1 MRIAARNEPG
11 KCADAVSTVPAG
23 KVTQVFFYR
32 IVKRNEIGGEK
43 AGYIPVP
50 HLQPIT
56 EVAKTA
62 GIDETAIPSS
72 PILAAIFLPFGIIF
86 LLAGATME
94 KGWF

>member
-43 AGYIPVP
+43 AVYIPVP
-50 HLQPIT
+50 HLQPFFK
-56 EVAKTA
+56 AQR
-62 GIDETAIPSS
+62 AI
-72 PILAAIFLPFGIIF
+72 
-86 LLAGATME
+86 LLRVRLS
-94 KGWF
+94 KGLK